1 MDPGRLDDIVDAPY
15 DREPPSTEETKET
28 TRRFQ
33 YRCRSSV
40 RIATNRIM
48 EDDVFKE
55 LRDANMKR
63 PLP

>member
-1 MDPGRLDDIVDAPY
+1 MDPQELDDIVDVPY
-15 DREPPSTEETKET
+15 DREPPSTEDTMET

-33 YRCRSSV
+33 QRCRSSV

-48 EDDVFKE
+48 EDDVFKTI
-55 LRDANMKR
+55 RDANMKR